1 MYAIYGNIYHQ
12 YTPNVSIY
20 TIHGSYGRW
29 LFYDIYIKI
38 TDFST
43 FGSMTSGC
51 YLSLTF
57 VPKPGA
63 CATASVRPQ
72 DYSKNPVWMG
82 KNDPNLLSFEIVLL
96 DLPIKSHQ
104 KITHV
109 PSFYLENTRDHHR
122 ITRTSPEKS
131 PLSRPH
137 RFPPPFL
144 VASVLASLRRLGA
157 EAGPVPSGWSWARR
171 PGILR
176 MDFGMDFM
184 GNYGKS
190 PCLIGKSAFL
200 MGKSPYLMENHW
212 LTMERSTH
220 AIDGWVNPRDWVM
233 ASSSQSVSHYQRVFY
248 GHWWIYYDIS
258 IPIDIPVDGLLDDIN
273 DIYGFF
279 VGMKGFCFPQLND
292 YCNITTVIML
302 GDVQLGQKSLW

>member
-1 MYAIYGNIYHQ
+1 MEKAF
-12 YTPNVSIY
+12 P
-20 TIHGSYGRW
+20 RW
-29 LFYDIYIKI
+29 LFNDIYIKI
-38 TDFST
+38 TDFQT

-57 VPKPGA
+57 VPKHCA

-131 PLSRPH
+131 PPSRPH
-137 RFPPPFL
+137 PVSTGPLRC

-184 GNYGKS
+184 VNYGK
-190 PCLIGKSAFL
+190 I
-200 MGKSPYLMENHW
+200 
-212 LTMERSTH
+212 TMFNRK
-220 AIDGWVNPRDWVM
+220 
-233 ASSSQSVSHYQRVFY
+233 
-248 GHWWIYYDIS
+248 IS
-258 IPIDIPVDGLLDDIN
+258 IFNG
-273 DIYGFF
+273 
-279 VGMKGFCFPQLND
+279 
-292 YCNITTVIML
+292 
-302 GDVQLGQKSLW
+302 